1 MLRQQNYIQA
11 LKLAFL
17 FNTVSLHVSL
27 SFYYILD
34 YKQDSNFYSLRFALC
49 LACFRSNLYFLTPYI
64 AVHLVTLLLC
74 SRKHIHTSDGR
85 HLIVNNMYRIHTVG
99 TLHNNLQYQLRSS
112 VFLFS

>member
-1 MLRQQNYIQA
+1 MLQQNYIYI

-17 FNTVSLHVSL
+17 YNTVSSHVSL

-34 YKQDSNFYSLRFALC
+34 YKQDTNFYSLRFALY
-49 LACFRSNLYFLTPYI
+49 LVCFRFNLYSFTPYI
-64 AVHLVTLLLC
+64 AVHLVILFLC
-74 SRKHIHTSDGR
+74 SRKHIPTSDIR
-85 HLIVNNMYRIHTVG
+85 HLIVNNMYRIHTGG